1 MDQQEAFATYLEL
14 RESTP
19 DGEQAAGLSHS
30 AAGLVLLHVLELAA
44 HGEPRGAVTIVHDA
58 GGHGGRY
65 GELAAALASAGWAVA
80 LPDLRGHGKSEGV
93 RGHSAGLREVLR
105 DLEAVAD
112 HLAYRMPEA
121 RKVLVGVGLGAL
133 QSLAYALAFPG
144 ALSGLVLAG
153 PLLAPRFQ
161 PPQPKKGLG
170 RLFSKLGP
178 QSPGSIGWR
187 ASDLSDDP
195 ARAAELAADPLAHDV
210 LTLRAFQEAER
221 AARESWPRL
230 AELEFPIL
238 VLHGAD
244 DPLVEGAGVRA
255 LRAPNLRLETLP
267 GQRHDPFQ
275 GTGRDRARG
284 LLLGFLDGVLGA
296 GGPG

>member
-1 MDQQEAFATYLEL
+1 MEQQEAFATYLEL

-44 HGEPRGAVTIVHDA
+44 HGEPRGALTIVHDA

-65 GELAAALASAGWAVA
+65 TELAGGLACAGWAVA
-80 LPDLRGHGKSEGV
+80 LPDLRGHGKSEGA
-93 RGHSAGLREVLR
+93 RGHSSGLREVLR

-121 RKVLVGVGLGAL
+121 RKVLVGVGLGAV
-133 QSLAYALAFPG
+133 QALAYALAFPG
-144 ALSGLVLAG
+144 ALAGLVLAG
-153 PLLAPRFQ
+153 PLLAPRFH

-170 RLFSKLGP
+170 RLFAKLGP

-187 ASDLSDDP
+187 AEVQSDDP
-195 ARAAELAADPLAHDV
+195 ARAAELAADALAHDV
-210 LTLRAFQEAER
+210 LTLRACQEAER

-230 AELEFPIL
+230 SELQLPIL
-238 VLHGAD
+238 VLHGED
-244 DPLVEGAGVRA
+244 DPLVDLAAVRA
-255 LRAPNLRLETLP
+255 LRAPDLRLEFLA

-275 GTGRDRARG
+275 GTARDRARE
-284 LLLGFLDGVLGA
+284 LVLRFLDERVVA
-296 GGPG
+296 GR